1 MIYDIELGQGDSD
14 SVTKTLYD
22 ADGVANL
29 SGATVVFVMSS
40 ALGSLR
46 YEITCSVGE
55 SGVVTIPFTSTYT
68 SIPGFYHG
76 EFKVTIGNMQYT
88 FPSSN
93 NLTVYI
99 KGAL

>member
-1 MIYDIELGQGDSD
+1 MNYDIELGQGDSD

-29 SGATVVFVMSS
+29 SGATVLFVMSS
-40 ALGSLR
+40 ALGSVR
-46 YEITCSVGE
+46 YEIACSVGS
-55 SGVVTIPFTSTYT
+55 SGEVIIPFTSTHT
-68 SIPGFYHG
+68 QVPGFFHG

-93 NLTVYI
+93 NMTVYI